1 MCGILVGILLG
12 VVGGR
17 LLDGT
22 PTETET
28 AYAKGEDGPT
38 RDFQT
43 RADLDALQKA
53 LAADIE
59 ARTALTVEVGRL
71 QEQLARLVAG
81 SEPGAVAESDRALS
95 GGRPSDESE
104 AEPGAGAESTEAEER
119 PAFDTEALVVAGVH
133 RVDAGRLRERWEEF
147 EMDKLELAHSSV
159 REGWLFSPRHRRELR
174 TLQQAMREDL
184 GDESYDLLLF
194 AMGQPNR
201 VVVREVLERSPAR
214 EIGLEPGDTILSY
227 DGTRVF
233 RAGELR
239 HATALGEPGAFVRIE
254 LVREGRPLE
263 LYVPRGPLGLI
274 LKSESRLPPGD

>member
-17 LLDGT
+17 LLDGA
-22 PTETET
+22 PTET
-28 AYAKGEDGPT
+28 AYPMGEEGPT

-43 RADLDALQKA
+43 RADLDALQEA

-95 GGRPSDESE
+95 GSRPSDESE

-133 RVDAGRLRERWEEF
+133 PVDAGRLR
-147 EMDKLELAHSSV
+147 
-159 REGWLFSPRHRRELR
+159 
-174 TLQQAMREDL
+174 
-184 GDESYDLLLF
+184 
-194 AMGQPNR
+194 
-201 VVVREVLERSPAR
+201 
-214 EIGLEPGDTILSY
+214 
-227 DGTRVF
+227 
-233 RAGELR
+233 
-239 HATALGEPGAFVRIE
+239 
-254 LVREGRPLE
+254 
-263 LYVPRGPLGLI
+263 
-274 LKSESRLPPGD
+274 